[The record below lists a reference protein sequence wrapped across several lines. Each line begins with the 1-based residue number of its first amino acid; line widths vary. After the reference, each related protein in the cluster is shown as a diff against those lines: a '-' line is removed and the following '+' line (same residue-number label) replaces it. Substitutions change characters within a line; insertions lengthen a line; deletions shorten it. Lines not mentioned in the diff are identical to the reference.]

1 MGLNVINY
9 LNNLNSINS
18 ISNLINS
25 RQAEGILIKHPSNI
39 FYITGYSGEDCYLF
53 VSKNGAANLYV
64 DGRYYERAVNET
76 ANNIAD
82 YNNINDD
89 DKYNSI
95 NNADINI
102 NHIQNYKNK
111 TIINVKCFK
120 ELYKD
125 IALNLKSE
133 FKFKSKN
140 IILFESLY
148 FTYEEYLGFKKELKD
163 FKLMPAHNL
172 LLKLRCFKT
181 EEEIKNI
188 KKAVS
193 IAEQSMSYA
202 IKNIAESFIS
212 GKKITE
218 LDVADNYKINLL
230 NFGSSENAAFET
242 IVLKAE
248 RSAMPHGV
256 PLDSNIINDGKDNIL
271 LCDFGAKYN
280 HYNSDETVTLFF
292 GTPDRKFI
300 DMYETVYA
308 AQQLAI
314 SSIKPGLKF
323 CELDKIAR
331 DYIGKKGYG
340 QYFTH
345 SLGHGVGLDIHEYP
359 YVSFKNEDIIQ
370 EGMVFTIEPGV
381 YIEGFGGVRIEDMCL
396 VAKDGA
402 EILTTIKKDKISRF
416 IE

>member
-1 MGLNVINY
+1 MGLNNRSNIC
-9 LNNLNSINS
+9 
-18 ISNLINS
+18 NLINS
-25 RQAEGILIKHPSNI
+25 KQAEGILIKHPSNV

-53 VSKNGAANLYV
+53 MSKNGVANLYV
-64 DGRYYERAVNET
+64 DGRYYERAVNEMD
-76 ANNIAD
+76 NNTTGYNNRNNYD
-82 YNNINDD
+82 KYNNIN
-89 DKYNSI
+89 
-95 NNADINI
+95 NADI

-111 TIINVKCFK
+111 NIINVKYFK
-120 ELYKD
+120 EPYKD
-125 IALNLKSE
+125 IASNLKSE
-133 FKFKSKN
+133 FKLKSKN

-172 LLKLRCFKT
+172 MLKLRCLKT

-188 KKAVS
+188 KKAIS

-202 IKNIAESFIS
+202 IKNIAENYIS

-218 LDVADNYKINLL
+218 LDVANNYRINLL
-230 NFGSSENAAFET
+230 NFGSSEDAAFET

-248 RSAMPHGV
+248 RSAMPHGI
-256 PLDSNIINDGKDNIL
+256 PLDNNIINDGKDNIL

-280 HYNSDETVTLFF
+280 HYNSDETITLFF
-292 GTPDRKFI
+292 GTPGRKFSDI
-300 DMYETVYA
+300 YETVYA

-331 DYIGKKGYG
+331 DYIDKKGYG
-340 QYFTH
+340 QYFIH

-402 EILTTIKKDKISRF
+402 EVLTTIKKDKISRCPMY
-416 IE
+416 